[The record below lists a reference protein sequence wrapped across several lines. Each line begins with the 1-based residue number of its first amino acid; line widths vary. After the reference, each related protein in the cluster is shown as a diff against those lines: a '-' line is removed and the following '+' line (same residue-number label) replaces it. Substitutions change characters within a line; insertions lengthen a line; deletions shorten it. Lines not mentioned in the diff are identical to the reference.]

1 MNNCFSI
8 YHTRWITSG
17 PKSNFICENIATKAI
32 LFFFSCSGLNST
44 WLITSEL
51 ANQHARK
58 VLFTCVVYTNRYY
71 GLLPLMV
78 ALTCTLKFGLKWSY
92 LQNIFANPFEFYV
105 FFYVS
110 LSRSFCG
117 CAQNR
122 FGTCR
127 YHTGIFTQFCKVGHE
142 KKWAGK
148 WDCYTSQKLSSFHS
162 RKNCECFY
170 CTSITIPIMYNNY
183 CRQYLLHVGLF
194 WFHLS
199 LYKSYLLFY
208 SSLL

>member
-1 MNNCFSI
+1 MIISPEHLC
-8 YHTRWITSG
+8 
-17 PKSNFICENIATKAI
+17 KS
-32 LFFFSCSGLNST
+32 FFC
-44 WLITSEL
+44 
-51 ANQHARK
+51 
-58 VLFTCVVYTNRYY
+58 
-71 GLLPLMV
+71 
-78 ALTCTLKFGLKWSY
+78 
-92 LQNIFANPFEFYV
+92 
-105 FFYVS
+105 VS

-117 CAQNR
+117 CAQNT

-148 WDCYTSQKLSSFHS
+148 WDCYPSQKLSSFHS

-199 LYKSYLLFY
+199 LHVYKSYLLFY